1 VSGKSEARQ
10 PWHRHDGQALRERAL
25 PDIAAWIDATRH
37 QSKTRARAPYSRS
50 LRLAGNTVAQRVDG
64 LSYPQ
69 TTITR

>member
-1 VSGKSEARQ
+1 M
-10 PWHRHDGQALRERAL
+10 